1 MHLAQRVPTGMQ
13 ISREDAHIV
22 ATSAIR
28 APAARRF
35 TRERS
40 LVRNQPRPCSRAHR
54 PVEALRA
61 RRIVPATGPM
71 APFQEGSQLACKKRV
86 VAWTHEKAH
95 GCDRGPF
102 HPANVRK
109 VQENA
114 DDARHAE
121 IDEKPC
127 KDAGLRISATR
138 LKIVVSPVRVRVSP
152 LTKAPANRSVLGLF
166 GGPRKRMNSGTR
178 TGHAAQ
184 PVV

>member
-13 ISREDAHIV
+13 ISREAAQIV

-40 LVRNQPRPCSRAHR
+40 LVRNQPRPCSRAR
-54 PVEALRA
+54 GPVEALRA

-71 APFQEGSQLACKKRV
+71 APFQEGSELACKKRV

-152 LTKAPANRSVLGLF
+152 SPAMPDGCCIAGFSVGWP
-166 GGPRKRMNSGTR
+166 GSSIW
-178 TGHAAQ
+178 A
-184 PVV
+184 